1 MRFGA
6 PARALLLTLAVV
18 FPVAAQSPDKIALAD
33 YLEWE
38 TVSNPQI
45 SPDGK
50 QIVFAR
56 RWVDKLNDRWESS
69 LYIMN
74 VDGSRMRKLTDGSNP
89 IWSPDGTRIAFT
101 HRGEPGGTQIFVRWM
116 DAEGAVTQITRLT
129 EGPTDIVWTPDGKS
143 VVFRMLV
150 PEIKSWGVEGRVSAL
165 RPRNA
170 TWTAAPRVVER
181 LNYRRDGSG
190 FVGDGT
196 QHVFTVP
203 AEGGSPRQL
212 TSGPYDTGSPQFT
225 PDGKTIIFG
234 GGPRVPEAEYIWRE
248 SDIYSL
254 DVASGKVTQLTTRKG
269 PDGQPAIS
277 PDGKMIAY
285 TGYDYTDDTYRDSKL
300 YVMGIDGSNPRVL
313 TESLDRTP
321 QGLTWAQDGTG
332 IYFNVQSEGS
342 QNLQFATLKGEV
354 KAITKGVHMLSAG
367 DIHKTGLVVGTR
379 TTSTEPGDI
388 ITFNLKTPDQVT
400 KLTDVNADILA
411 GKKIGQT
418 EEIWYTSLDNF
429 RVQGWIVKPPDFDP
443 AKKYPLMLE
452 IHGGPHSMYN
462 VGFSFARQDHA
473 ANGYV
478 VLYTN
483 PRGSTGYGS
492 AFGNAIKNAY
502 PSKDFD
508 DLMKGVDQV
517 IAKGYIDTSNLFVF
531 GCSGGGVLT
540 AWTVGHTDRFA
551 AASSNCPV
559 INWLSFV
566 GTTDGSSWYR
576 NFAKLPWEDP
586 SEHLK
591 RSPLMY
597 VGNVKTPTMLMTGVN
612 DLRTPIS
619 QTEEFYEA
627 LKVRKIPTAM
637 VRFNDEWHGTSSKP
651 SNFLRTQLYLRHW
664 FDKYAKKT
672 GTTVS
677 ESSRN

>member
-1 MRFGA
+1 
-6 PARALLLTLAVV
+6 PA
-18 FPVAAQSPDKIALAD
+18 D
-33 YLEWE
+33 
-38 TVSNPQI
+38 
-45 SPDGK
+45 
-50 QIVFAR
+50 
-56 RWVDKLNDRWESS
+56 
-69 LYIMN
+69 
-74 VDGSRMRKLTDGSNP
+74 
-89 IWSPDGTRIAFT
+89 
-101 HRGEPGGTQIFVRWM
+101 
-116 DAEGAVTQITRLT
+116 
-129 EGPTDIVWTPDGKS
+129 
-143 VVFRMLV
+143 
-150 PEIKSWGVEGRVSAL
+150 
-165 RPRNA
+165 
-170 TWTAAPRVVER
+170 
-181 LNYRRDGSG
+181 
-190 FVGDGT
+190 
-196 QHVFTVP
+196 
-203 AEGGSPRQL
+203 GGSPRQL
-212 TSGPYDTGSPQFT
+212 TSGPYDSGAPIFT

-234 GGPRVPEAEYIWRE
+234 SGPRVPEAEYIWRE

-254 DVASGKVTQLTTRKG
+254 DVANGKVTQLTTRKG

-277 PDGKMIAY
+277 PDGKLIAY

-300 YVMGIDGSNPRVL
+300 YIMNVDGSSPRVL
-313 TESLDRTP
+313 TETLDRTP
-321 QGLTWAQDGTG
+321 QGLNWAHDGTG
-332 IYFNVQSEGS
+332 VYFSVQSEGS
-342 QNLQFATLKGEV
+342 QNLYFVSLKGELKPV
-354 KAITKGVHMLSAG
+354 TKGTHMLSAG

-379 TTSTEPGDI
+379 STSAEPGDI
-388 ITFNLKTPDQVT
+388 VTFSLTAPDRVN

-418 EEIWYTSLDNF
+418 EEIWYTSVDNYKI
-429 RVQGWIVKPPDFDP
+429 QGWIVKPPDFDP
-443 AKKYPLMLE
+443 SKKYPLMLE

-462 VGFSFARQDHA
+462 VGFSFPRQEHV

-478 VLYTN
+478 LLYTN

-508 DLMKGVDQV
+508 DLMKGVDEV
-517 IAKGYIDTSNLFVF
+517 IAKGYIDTSNMFVF

-540 AWTVGHTDRFA
+540 AWTVGHTDRFT

-627 LKVRKIPTAM
+627 LKLRKVPTAM

-664 FDKYAKKT
+664 FEKYSKKT
-672 GTTVS
+672 ATTTTNS
-677 ESSRN
+677 GN

>member
-1 MRFGA
+1 MRIA
-6 PARALLLTLAVV
+6 PTLLLIAGLAS
-18 FPVAAQSPDKIALAD
+18 PLAAQSRDKIALAD

-45 SPDGK
+45 SPDGR
-50 QIVFAR
+50 QLVFAR

-74 VDGSRMRKLTDGSNP
+74 VDGSRVRKLTDGSNP
-89 IWSPDGTRIAFT
+89 IWSPDGSRIAFT
-101 HRGEPGGTQIFVRWM
+101 HRGEPSGTQIFVRWM
-116 DAEGAVTQITRLT
+116 DAEGATTQITRLT
-129 EGPTDIVWTPDGKS
+129 ESPTDLTWTPDGKAL
-143 VVFRMLV
+143 VFRMLM
-150 PEIKSWGVEGRVSAL
+150 PESKNWGVEGRVNAL
-165 RPRNA
+165 KPRAA

-181 LNYRRDGSG
+181 LNYRRDGTG
-190 FVGDGT
+190 FIGDGT
-196 QHVFTVP
+196 QHIFSVP

-212 TSGPYDTGSPQFT
+212 TSGPYDHGAPNFT

-254 DVASGKVTQLTTRKG
+254 DVATGKVAQLTTRKG
-269 PDGQPAIS
+269 PDGQPTIS
-277 PDGKMIAY
+277 PDGKLIAY
-285 TGYDYTDDTYRDSKL
+285 TGYDYSTDTYVDSKL
-300 YVMGIDGSNPRVL
+300 YVMGIDGSNSRVL
-313 TESLDRTP
+313 TTSLDRTP
-321 QGLTWAQDGTG
+321 QGLIWARDGSG
-332 IYFNVQSEGS
+332 IYFNIQSEGS
-342 QNLQFATLKGEV
+342 QNLYFAPLKGEARPV
-354 KAITKGVHMLSAG
+354 TKGVHMLSVA
-367 DIHKTGLVVGTR
+367 DIHPTGLAVGTR

-388 ITFNLKTPDQVT
+388 ITFNLKTPDRYN

-418 EEIWYTSLDNF
+418 EEIWYTSLDNMKI
-429 RVQGWIVKPPDFDP
+429 QGWIVKPPDFDP
-443 AKKYPLMLE
+443 SKKYPLMLE

-462 VGFSFARQDHA
+462 VGFSFARQEHA

-508 DLMKGVDQV
+508 DLMKGVDEV
-517 IAKGYIDTSNLFVF
+517 IGKGYVDTSNMYVF

-627 LKVRKIPTAM
+627 LKLRKVPTAM
-637 VRFNDEWHGTSSKP
+637 LRFNDEWHGTSSKP

-664 FDKYAKKT
+664 FTEHSKKAASP
-672 GTTVS
+672 VS
-677 ESSRN
+677 SSDSR

>member
-1 MRFGA
+1 MRFA
-6 PARALLLTLAVV
+6 HALLLVAGLAS
-18 FPVAAQSPDKIALAD
+18 PLAAQSRDKIALAD

-45 SPDGK
+45 SPDGR

-74 VDGSRMRKLTDGSNP
+74 VDGSRVRKLTDGSNP

-101 HRGEPGGTQIFVRWM
+101 HRGEPSGTQIFVRWM
-116 DAEGAVTQITRLT
+116 DAEGATTQITRLT

-143 VVFRMLV
+143 LVFRMLV
-150 PEIKSWGVEGRVSAL
+150 PESKNWGVEGKVNAL
-165 RPRNA
+165 KPRAA

-181 LNYRRDGSG
+181 LNYRRDGTG
-190 FVGDGT
+190 FIGDGT
-196 QHVFTVP
+196 QHIFSVP
-203 AEGGSPRQL
+203 AEGGSPRQI
-212 TSGPYDTGSPQFT
+212 TSGPYDHGAPQFT
-225 PDGKTIIFG
+225 PDGKTIVFG

-269 PDGQPAIS
+269 PDGQPNIS
-277 PDGKMIAY
+277 PDGKLIAY
-285 TGYDYTDDTYRDSKL
+285 TGYDYTDDTYVDSKL

-313 TESLDRTP
+313 TTSLDRTP
-321 QGLTWAQDGTG
+321 QGLNWARDGSG
-332 IYFNVQSEGS
+332 IYFNVQTEGS
-342 QNLQFATLKGEV
+342 QNLYFAPLNGQARPVTR
-354 KAITKGVHMLSAG
+354 GVHMLNTA
-367 DIHKTGLVVGTR
+367 DIHPSGLAVGTR

-388 ITFNLKTPDQVT
+388 ITFNLKTPDRIN

-418 EEIWYTSLDNF
+418 EEIWYTSLDNMKI
-429 RVQGWIVKPPDFDP
+429 QGWIVKPPDFDP
-443 AKKYPLMLE
+443 SKKYPLMLE

-462 VGFSFARQDHA
+462 VGFSFARQEHA

-508 DLMKGVDQV
+508 DLMKGVDEV
-517 IAKGYIDTSNLFVF
+517 IAKGYIDTSNLYVF

-627 LKVRKIPTAM
+627 LKVRKVPTAM
-637 VRFNDEWHGTSSKP
+637 LRFNDEWHGTSSKP

-664 FDKYAKKT
+664 FTEHSRKAASP
-672 GTTVS
+672 VS
-677 ESSRN
+677 SDAR